1 MHWKNEI
8 SYIKSYFVH
17 NILFNKTA
25 FLISKARKKL
35 PCERSIM
42 IC

>member
-8 SYIKSYFVH
+8 VYIKLYFVD

-25 FLISKARKKL
+25 FLISKAWKNL
-35 PCERSIM
+35 LCERSII